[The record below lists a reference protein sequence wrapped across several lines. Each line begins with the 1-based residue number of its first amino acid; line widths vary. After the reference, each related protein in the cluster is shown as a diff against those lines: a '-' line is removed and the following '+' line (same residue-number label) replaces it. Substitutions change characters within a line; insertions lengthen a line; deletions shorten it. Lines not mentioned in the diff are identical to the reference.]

1 LTAKGKS
8 DFDRRL
14 PHIQLAQ
21 NPHFT
26 RKGGIM
32 SVHRFAGQR
41 CLPLLA
47 GALAFL
53 VILLAGATSLHAQL
67 STQATITGTVT
78 DSTGAVVSGATVTL
92 TDDATKVSTVT
103 KTNSD
108 GVYIVRDLSVAT
120 YTVAIT
126 RKGFK
131 TYTVSGVELHPTET
145 VNVNATLAVG
155 AETQNVTVNAVSTEV
170 ETSTPEVSADISSEE
185 VSTLP
190 MNGRNYQ
197 ALAVMMPGVT
207 ASSQGSSLGTGA
219 APQAAFSPSTAW
231 TCRAAST
238 CWTACGTKTPA
249 T

>member
-1 LTAKGKS
+1 
-8 DFDRRL
+8 
-14 PHIQLAQ
+14 
-21 NPHFT
+21 
-26 RKGGIM
+26 M
-32 SVHRFAGQR
+32 
-41 CLPLLA
+41 LLA
-47 GALAFL
+47 G
-53 VILLAGATSLHAQL
+53 VTSLHAQL

-78 DSTGAVVSGATVTL
+78 DPSGAVVPGATVTL

-108 GVYIVRDLSVAT
+108 GVYIVRDLVVDT

-145 VNVNATLAVG
+145 VTVNATLAVG

-170 ETSTPEVSADISSEE
+170 ETTTPEVSADVSSEE

-207 ASSQGSSLGTGA
+207 ASLSRLVAGHRRPLHQQRSLHQRPGRVAQLLRAGRRVEREHRQHDGEFGGSE
-219 APQAAFSPSTAW
+219 PRFP
-231 TCRAAST
+231 
-238 CWTACGTKTPA
+238 
-249 T
+249 